1 MNHNRTAAGHLAAFV
16 TILIWG
22 TTFISTKVLLRTF
35 SPVEILFIR
44 FVMGYLALWL
54 ACPRSLRLTSARQ
67 EGLYAAAGFCGV
79 TMYYLLEN
87 IALTYTLASN
97 VGVIISIAPFF
108 TAILG
113 WMFLGGERPHF
124 RFFAGFLLAMAGISL
139 ISFGNEAALSLN
151 PTGDLLAVAA
161 AVIWTVYSTLT
172 KKISA
177 LGHGTVQS
185 TRRTFFYGILFMVPA
200 LTFMDFYV
208 TPAQFTEKYPES
220 FIPGAGRICTVLRD
234 LEHRRKDTGPRK
246 DQRIHLYGA
255 GHHHPD
261 FGPYIKRT
269 GNNTGCIG
277 NYHDTGRIIFIRTEN
292 HEKRRT
298 KDMDHQNEKCVM
310 VIDEEL
316 PTGIIANTA
325 GIMGITLGK
334 KLPETVGPDV
344 SDRNGRS
351 HLGIIAIPVP
361 ILKASKEK
369 LKELRLKLYEPS
381 FSELTVVDFSNVAQ
395 SCNDYDEFTSKAAQ
409 TDGDSFQYFGVG
421 ICGAKK
427 LVNKLTGNLPLLR

>member
-113 WMFLGGERPHF
+113 WMFLGGERPRF

-161 AVIWTVYSTLT
+161 AVIWAVYSTLT

-185 TRRTFFYGILFMVPA
+185 TRRILFMVPA
-200 LTFMDFYV
+200 LAFMDFYV
-208 TPAQFTEKYPES
+208 TPAQFTDMKNILNLL
-220 FIPGAGRICTVLRD
+220 FLGLGASALCFVTW
-234 LEHRRKDTGPRK
+234 
-246 DQRIHLYGA
+246 
-255 GHHHPD
+255 
-261 FGPYIKRT
+261 
-269 GNNTGCIG
+269 NTGVKILG
-277 NYHDTGRIIFIRTEN
+277 PVKTSVYIYMVPIIT
-292 HEKRRT
+292 
-298 KDMDHQNEKCVM
+298 
-310 VIDEEL
+310 
-316 PTGIIANTA
+316 
-325 GIMGITLGK
+325 TLTSALILK
-334 KLPETVGPDV
+334 EPVTIPAA
-344 SDRNGRS
+344 
-351 HLGIIAIPVP
+351 LGIIMTLAG
-361 ILKASKEK
+361 LFLSEQKTTKK
-369 LKELRLKLYEPS
+369 GEPKIW
-381 FSELTVVDFSNVAQ
+381 TTKMKNV
-395 SCNDYDEFTSKAAQ
+395 
-409 TDGDSFQYFGVG
+409 
-421 ICGAKK
+421 
-427 LVNKLTGNLPLLR
+427 